1 MRFLLDMGISV
12 GVAAALRTLGHEA
25 IHLDESGLSRLSDAE
40 VLRQAEADQAVVVTH
55 DLDFADLLASGAAKL
70 PSVILFRLRDMRPP
84 NVFARLE
91 AVIAH
96 HADQLQAG
104 AIVSVAESQI
114 RIRSLPIGGADK

>member
-12 GVAAALRTLGHEA
+12 GVAAALRELGHEA
-25 IHLDESGLSRLSDAE
+25 THLDESGLGRLSDAE
-40 VLRQAEADQAVVVTH
+40 VLRRAETEQAVVVTH

-70 PSVILFRLRDMRPP
+70 PSVILFRLRDMRPA

-91 AVIAH
+91 AVIKH
-96 HADQLQAG
+96 HAAQLRVG

-114 RIRSLPIGGADK
+114 RIRSLPIGGSDE